1 MSRLQ
6 DKVAWITGAASGMGE
21 ATAELFA
28 AEGARVAVVDVQK
41 DRGEAV
47 VARILKAGGEARFHE
62 CDVTKE
68 NQVRD
73 SLAQA
78 VADFGGLQILVNCA
92 GIAHVAPLDEYS
104 EAEWD
109 LLMGVNVKAIFFT
122 VKHGIAHLRRNQ
134 RSYIVNIGSVG
145 SFIGQGL
152 TPAYIASKHAV
163 LGLSRNIAVDY
174 AADGVRCNCVCP
186 GITDTPML
194 RFHLSTTPDPEATLA
209 ARLKRVPTGIII
221 SPDEIAKAVLYLSC
235 EDSAGVTGTSL
246 VVDGGYITPSEWE
259 SGHTRFMEAP

>member
-1 MSRLQ
+1 MTRLQ

-21 ATAELFA
+21 ATAELLA
-28 AEGARVAVVDVQK
+28 AEGAKVAVVDVQK

-47 VARILKAGGEARFHE
+47 VARIGQAGGQARFHH

-68 NQVRD
+68 DQVRA
-73 SLAQA
+73 SLAQT
-78 VADFGGLQILVNCA
+78 VDDFGGVQILVNCA

-104 EAEWD
+104 EADWD
-109 LLMGVNVKAIFFT
+109 LLMGVNLKAIFFA
-122 VKHGIAHLRRNQ
+122 VKHGIAHLRAND

-174 AADGVRCNCVCP
+174 AADGVRCNCICP

-194 RFHLSTTPDPEATLA
+194 RFHLSTTPDPDATLA

-221 SPDEIAKAVLYLSC
+221 SPAEIARAVLYLSC

-246 VVDGGYITPSEWE
+246 VVDGGYITPAEWE
-259 SGHTRFMEAP
+259 TGHTKFMQPK

>member
-1 MSRLQ
+1 VNRLQ

-21 ATAELFA
+21 ATAELLA
-28 AEGARVAVVDVQK
+28 AEGAKVAVVDVQQE
-41 DRGEAV
+41 RGETV
-47 VARILKAGGEARFHE
+47 VARIERAGGHARFHR

-68 NQVRD
+68 DQVRA
-73 SLAQA
+73 SLAQT
-78 VADFGGLQILVNCA
+78 VEEFGGVQILVNCA
-92 GIAHVAPLDEYS
+92 GVAHVGPLDEYS
-104 EAEWD
+104 EADWD
-109 LLMGVNVKAIFFT
+109 LLMGVNVKAIFFA
-122 VKHGIAHLRRNQ
+122 VKHGIPHLRANN

-174 AADGVRCNCVCP
+174 AADGVRCNCICP

-209 ARLKRVPTGIII
+209 ARLKRVPTGMII
-221 SPDEIAKAVLYLSC
+221 SPDEIARAVLYLSC

-246 VVDGGYITPSEWE
+246 VVDGGYITPAEWE
-259 SGHTRFMEAP
+259 TGHTKFMEPQ